1 MIALP
6 RTRGFSA
13 GHRQI
18 FLTNNNRVNG
28 QAAGVNQIH
37 ARHRFIFCRRWKA
50 KAYRNLCKTL
60 TAPQC
65 SLTY

>member
-18 FLTNNNRVNG
+18 FLTNNNRING
-28 QAAGVNQIH
+28 QAAVTQVH

-50 KAYRNLCKTL
+50 KACHNLFKNL